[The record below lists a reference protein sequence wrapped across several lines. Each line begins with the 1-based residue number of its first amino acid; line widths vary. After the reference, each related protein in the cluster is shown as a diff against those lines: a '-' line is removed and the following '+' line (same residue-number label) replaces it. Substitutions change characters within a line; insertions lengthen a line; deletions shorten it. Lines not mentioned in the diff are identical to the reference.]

1 MALSGESSILSGISG
16 VTIQDFQLASAQWNV
31 QEKLK
36 AIKDGEDSAWQLE
49 SQRVLNC
56 WRVVVRVK
64 REEHFNVSWKNF
76 HPVKTLWVILEWSWR
91 SSLRGARV
99 MERLWWSVCHGWG
112 GLFWLRFQLQLRILS
127 SGWPAWLFYGWS
139 ALHPHSQIDLRHKK
153 KLVQLW
159 ERLNLK
165 YVAMSC
171 AGGTNDST

>member
-99 MERLWWSVCHGWG
+99 MERLWWSVCHGWW

-153 KLVQLW
+153 KLVQL
-159 ERLNLK
+159 
-165 YVAMSC
+165 
-171 AGGTNDST
+171 